1 MKTSLRRSHPK
12 KITEVAQDLFVR
24 YGLRRTSMDDVAKA
38 AKVAKGTVYLAF
50 ASKEA
55 LFRAVCERLCT
66 DLLEQIDQAVSQ
78 SHEPRERIVSRLSTK
93 YLALHRLVFSSPH
106 AAELL
111 SSKDSVASDVLLHM
125 DNTFATALA
134 GDVRAA
140 FAALSAEESQRVA
153 RMLMRLA
160 RSCSF
165 GDEGEPMPG
174 ERIVEKRLRMAIET
188 MLAGVEAKQS
198 NS

>member
-1 MKTSLRRSHPK
+1 VSSSHRRSHPQ
-12 KITEVAQDLFVR
+12 KIAEVAQGLFVR

-55 LFRAVCERLCT
+55 LFRAVCERLCR
-66 DLLEQIDQAVSQ
+66 DLLEQIDQVVGQ
-78 SHEPRERIVSRLSTK
+78 SLEPRQRIVSRLLTK
-93 YLALHRLVFSSPH
+93 YLALHRLVYSSPH

-111 SSKDSVASDVLLHM
+111 SSKDSVAGDVLLHM
-125 DNTFATALA
+125 DQTFVNALA

-140 FAALSAEESQRVA
+140 FVSLSAEASQRVA

-165 GDEGEPMPG
+165 ADEGEAVPT
-174 ERIVEKRLRMAIET
+174 ERVVEKRLRVAIET
-188 MLAGVEAKQS
+188 MLTGVETKPS
-198 NS
+198 IY